1 MINRKTFNQLFK
13 EKALEAAKRW
23 MEREPLRKQTGNIKA
38 INKEEEEIA
47 VRRIENN
54 VAREARRP
62 PFRTDLVMPIIFPE
76 RIIKGNDLK
85 ELAPNELA
93 RIAGKPVA
101 RIENIPATGMQA
113 EGFATGFMVSP
124 NLLLTNNH
132 VFPDGESAKGCA
144 ANFLY
149 ERTIAGVSSGFQFMI
164 DPDKFFF
171 TDPNLDFSLVYVESL
186 SLHSK
191 FSLAGFGFLQMIAT
205 PGKILVGQPIN
216 IIQYPGGGIKHYAY
230 QNNTVVDILELQH
243 FIHYTTDT
251 EKGSSGS
258 PCYNAAWELAALHH
272 SGVPLVDNGQII
284 NDHGQPWDEE
294 NQSDDE
300 IQWVANEGISI
311 SAIVAFVKNV
321 QLDNSAHQNLLDEFL
336 RTTND
341 PLMAGTPAP
350 PPEVV
355 SAPVTNNELFTNL
368 NSTDMP
374 SINMNFNAPVNI
386 FIGETAAKVAAT
398 PPTPLVATNG
408 NGFMKALTEKKQNF
422 DPDYRHRP
430 GYDRNFLTGFSLN
443 FPEVIAPRQDEMFID
458 YYTNK
463 PYVLKYH
470 HYSLAM
476 NKRRRLNMW
485 TASNVDYNPDKKSTK
500 DRSEFGGEDWTVD
513 PRIPPQF
520 QITDEQFYKP
530 AKKIDRGHIVRR
542 EDNCWG
548 DSELEIEFA
557 NADSYHWTN
566 CTQQHQSFNR
576 DAFGE
581 HGLWGR
587 LENQVQQQLPF
598 ADFRATIFAGPVLD
612 NINDP
617 FAEISGVD
625 IQYPLK
631 FWKIIVAV
639 DEQEGPVSYGFILDQ
654 SDVINDQGIGLER
667 LDFSAFNAQQATISA
682 ISSLT
687 GVIFDQKVYDTDAL
701 RSTDVGPEGLRPF
714 RNVNEILIRRR
725 RTRAD
730 KYEETIDGREAVI
743 AE

>member
-1 MINRKTFNQLFK
+1 MINRKTFKQLFK

-23 MEREPLRKQTGNIKA
+23 LDRESLRKQTGNIKA
-38 INKEEEEIA
+38 INKDEEEIA

-62 PFRTDLVMPIIFPE
+62 AFRTDLVMPIIFPE

-93 RIAGKPVA
+93 RMAGKPVA
-101 RIENIPATGMQA
+101 RIENIPAAGIQA
-113 EGFATGFMVSP
+113 EGFATGFLVSP

-132 VFPDGESAKGCA
+132 VFPDNQSARDCA

-171 TDPNLDFSLVYVESL
+171 TDANLDFSLVFVEPVSL
-186 SLHSK
+186 DSK
-191 FSLAGFGFLQMIAT
+191 FSLTGFGFLQMIGT
-205 PGKILVGQPIN
+205 HGKILVGQPIN

-251 EKGSSGS
+251 EKKSSGS
-258 PCYNAAWELAALHH
+258 PCYNVAWELAALHH
-272 SGVPLVDNGQII
+272 SGVPLVVNGQII

-311 SAIVAFVKNV
+311 SAIVAFLKNV
-321 QLDNSAHQNLLDEFL
+321 QLNNPAHQNLLDAFL

-341 PLMAGTPAP
+341 PLLAGTPVPAV
-350 PPEVV
+350 ETL
-355 SAPVTNNELFTNL
+355 APVINNESSTNL
-368 NSTDMP
+368 NSTDMS
-374 SINMNFNAPVNI
+374 SITMNFNAPVNI

-398 PPTPLVATNG
+398 PSASSVAANG
-408 NGFMKALTEKKQNF
+408 NGLMKALTEKKQNF
-422 DPDYRHRP
+422 DPDYAHRP
-430 GYDRNFLTGFSLN
+430 GYDRNFLTDFSLAL
-443 FPEVIAPRQDEMFID
+443 PEVIASRQDEIFLD
-458 YYTNK
+458 FNTNRS
-463 PYVLKYH
+463 YVLKYH

-476 NKRRRLNMW
+476 NKKRKLTMW

-500 DRSEFGGEDWTVD
+500 DRSEFGGEDWTLD
-513 PRIPPQF
+513 PRIPAQF

-548 DSELEIEFA
+548 DSETEIEFA

-587 LENQVQQQLPF
+587 LENQVQQQLPL
-598 ADFRATIFAGPVLD
+598 ADGRATIFAGPVLD
-612 NINDP
+612 NITDP
-617 FAEISGVD
+617 IAEINGVN

-631 FWKIIVAV
+631 FWKIIVAI

-654 SDVINDQGIGLER
+654 SDVVNDQGIGLER
-667 LDFSAFNAQQATISA
+667 LDFSAFNAQQATIRA
-682 ISSLT
+682 ITSLT
-687 GVIFDQKVYDTDAL
+687 GVVFDQKVYDTDAL
-701 RSTDVGPEGLRPF
+701 NAVDVGPEGLRPF
-714 RNVNEILIRRR
+714 RNVNEILIKRK
-725 RTRAD
+725 RTLAD
-730 KYEETIDGREAVI
+730 R
-743 AE
+743 